1 MIIVYSAVD
10 TTYLSLSARA
20 KLLCAKII
28 DHIYIS
34 VHVRARAPRIDTWP
48 IWLSFCWNAWTR
60 VTQVL
65 TYDQHHPGDSE
76 LRCFNVKDWCRSHA
90 PGSASMLEG
99 SIWNFE
105 ISVLVYKV
113 NHWSMLSQ
121 FLVDFS
127 ITNMKFLVKFL
138 IKTWQSLI
146 KQLANS
152 LMQINSLWMHF
163 SSTHARSS
171 IMRV

>member
-1 MIIVYSAVD
+1 MLKFFC
-10 TTYLSLSARA
+10 T
-20 KLLCAKII
+20 KII
-28 DHIYIS
+28 DHIP
-34 VHVRARAPRIDTWP
+34 VHVRTRVPCIRIDTWP
-48 IWLSFCWNAWTR
+48 RPTWLSFCCNTRTR
-60 VTQVL
+60 VRQVL
-65 TYDQHHPGDSE
+65 THVCGQLQPGDTE
-76 LRCFNVKDWCRSHA
+76 LRCFNVKDWCGGHA

-152 LMQINSLWMHF
+152 LMQINSLWMQF
-163 SSTHARSS
+163 TSTHARSTKS
-171 IMRV
+171 SF